1 MSIAAVLVPAAVLG
15 SFSLPTRFEENRG
28 QFDSEIRFVSRGA
41 TTSVLLED
49 REVTLVDRSTP
60 GTSVRIE
67 WLGTLDRRPFGV
79 SPLPGITN
87 YLLGTDPD
95 RWHTDIPSFERV
107 RYEGLWPGI
116 NLVVY
121 AHGHELEYDLELAPG
136 ADPAL
141 IQLRISG
148 PERVKLDA
156 RGRLVVRTTRGEF
169 KMTRPQVF
177 QLSPRG
183 GRREIVLSHWTL
195 RPGGIVSVA
204 LGPYDRR
211 RAVTIDPILQYST
224 YLGGSGYDVAY
235 AVAVDGNQNAF
246 VTGSSSSLDFAATA
260 NGPVPR
266 LNGGTDVFI
275 AKIDTTQSGPRS
287 LIFSTYIGGAS
298 EDVGRGIAV
307 DAAGDSFVTGW
318 TKSTDF
324 PTTPSALQRA
334 RPASREGVLTA
345 FLTKVA
351 PDGRSVTY
359 STYLGGTGE
368 LGESGAAIALDP
380 NGVAHIT
387 GSTDSPDFPV
397 TAQACQSSLRRGSQ
411 TSDVFVAKLDTSRSG
426 PASLLYGT
434 FLGGSVTEDGTGIAV
449 DPSGKV
455 YLTGFTSSPDF
466 PTTSTAL
473 QTRPPNRFGSG
484 FVTKLDT
491 ALPPPRCL
499 LYSTYLGGNGA
510 DGDGGSAIAVDR
522 SGFVYVTGFTTS
534 TNFPTRN
541 GFQPSKAGGSLVRNA
556 FVVKLDLGQGP
567 AGAVVYGTF
576 LGGSTYDEGTGIG
589 VDSQGTVY
597 VGGWSQSIDFPGNV
611 TTYSSQGEDAFIASI
626 DPRASGSGSKIEIL
640 RFGGESGDA
649 ANGLAVDQAGLA
661 YLAGATSSVHF
672 PFEHGAQ
679 RLLGGLIPCT
689 ATDGSCAADA
699 FLAKLDIRPVIL
711 PPPRLCKDRLGHIRR
726 CYPPL
731 HLSKESL
738 TLLCD
743 GMPCRVVDPLNV
755 NCLTKWSNCPVCP
768 PGTPCPGPERVD
780 IALEDLKGWEV
791 SLHDREGKEIP
802 SSRANLGKTGLVLT
816 VELGKNRSFSKL
828 LEEGVLVFEPGP
840 KASLAVPVEIKAQL
854 KVPSKA
860 QPKTGL

>member
-15 SFSLPTRFEENRG
+15 SFSLPARFEENRG
-28 QFDSEIRFVSRGA
+28 QFDSEIRFVSRGL
-41 TTSVLLED
+41 TTSVLLKD
-49 REVTLVDRSTP
+49 REAALVDRGTP
-60 GTSVRIE
+60 GASVRIE
-67 WLGTLDRRPFGV
+67 WLGSLEGRPLGV
-79 SPLPGITN
+79 RPLPGITN

-95 RWHTDIPSFERV
+95 RWHTDISSFERV
-107 RYEGLWPGI
+107 RWEALWPGI
-116 NLVVY
+116 SLVVY

-148 PERVKLDA
+148 PEPVKLDA
-156 RGRLVVRTTRGEF
+156 RGRLVVRTPKGEF
-169 KMTRPQVF
+169 KMTRPEVF
-177 QLSPRG
+177 QLSARG
-183 GRREIVLSHWTL
+183 GRREIVDSHWTL

-224 YLGGSGYDVAY
+224 YLGGSGWDVAH

-246 VTGSSSSLDFAATA
+246 VTGSSNSSDFVAPASARVPGLD
-260 NGPVPR
+260 
-266 LNGGTDVFI
+266 GGTDVFI
-275 AKIDTTQSGPRS
+275 AKIDTTQSGPQS
-287 LIFSTYIGGAS
+287 LIFTTFIGGTS

-307 DAAGDSFVTGW
+307 DAAGNSFVTGW
-318 TKSTDF
+318 TRSTDF
-324 PTTPSALQRA
+324 PTTPSALQRT
-334 RPASREGVLTA
+334 RPASPEGTQLA
-345 FLTKVA
+345 FLAKVA

-368 LGESGAAIALDP
+368 SAGAAIALDP
-380 NGVAHIT
+380 NGVAYIT
-387 GSTDSPDFPV
+387 GSTDSSDFPV
-397 TAQACQSSLRRGSQ
+397 TAQACQRSLRPGSQ
-411 TSDVFVAKLDTSRSG
+411 TGDVFVAKLDTSGSG
-426 PASLLYGT
+426 AASLLYGS
-434 FLGGSVTEDGTGIAV
+434 FLGGSVTEGGAGIAV
-449 DPSGKV
+449 DASGKV
-455 YLTGFTSSPDF
+455 YLTGSTSSPDF
-466 PTTSTAL
+466 PTTSTAF
-473 QTRPPNRFGSG
+473 QTRLPNRHVSG

-491 ALPPPRCL
+491 AVPPPRCL

-510 DGDGGSAIAVDR
+510 DGDGGNAIAVDR
-522 SGFVYVTGFTTS
+522 SGFVHVTGFTTS

-541 GFQPSKAGGSLVRNA
+541 GFQLSKAGGSLAHQA

-567 AGAVVYGTF
+567 AGALVYGTY

-597 VGGWSQSIDFPGNV
+597 VGGWSQSMDFPGNV

-626 DPRASGSGSKIEIL
+626 DPRASGSGSKIQVL

-649 ANGLAVDQAGLA
+649 AYGLAVDPAGLA

-672 PFEHGAQ
+672 PYDHGAQ

-699 FLAKLDIRPVIL
+699 FLAKLDIRPVML
-711 PPPRLCKDRLGHIRR
+711 PPPKLCKDRLGHIVR

-731 HLSKESL
+731 HLSNESL

-755 NCLTKWSNCPVCP
+755 NCLTKWTNCPVCP

-791 SLHDREGKEIP
+791 SLLDREGKEIP
-802 SSRANLGKTGLVLT
+802 STRANLGKTGLVLSI
-816 VELGKNRSFSKL
+816 ELGKSRSFSKL

-840 KASLAVPVEIKAQL
+840 KASLAAPVEIKARL